1 MPSEGCWCV
10 QTALLLFDFEVQ
22 PGDVSLFEV
31 AEGFIEV
38 ADGRRMVAD
47 DDDFRA
53 FHFGASDQIRQLV
66 EELGVQAEIAAEVG
80 FGGQAVFGAFEP
92 VVENVGFGIVGV
104 AGQRHPVKQSL
115 VVFFEKCRHFAE
127 QLAVAHAAENGAGF
141 LPIRFSAVLIF

>member
-1 MPSEGCWCV
+1 MGLKGRSVCKMPSEGCWCV

-22 PGDVSLFEV
+22 PGDVPLFEV

-53 FHFGASDQIRQLV
+53 FHFGALDQIRQLV

-80 FGGQAVFGAFEP
+80 FGGGRPYSV
-92 VVENVGFGIVGV
+92 
-104 AGQRHPVKQSL
+104 HLSL
-115 VVFFEKCRHFAE
+115 WLKMSDS
-127 QLAVAHAAENGAGF
+127 G
-141 LPIRFSAVLIF
+141 